1 MSRICCFFALT
12 LWLVASAALAQ
23 APPEVTA
30 NAILGIEIGMPIER
44 VRNIVAGLG
53 TPDVRATRDGGTKE
67 VWRLTR
73 TGFAWLA
80 MKANRDGRL
89 VWLTGQR
96 RVGHEI
102 AFDSITGPPSQAG
115 DDQSVWHSYGQFGP
129 QQLTLRGARRAA
141 LVVTLSEVRTTV
153 EP

>member
-1 MSRICCFFALT
+1 MSRICFLT
-12 LWLVASAALAQ
+12 LSFSLVSSAALAQ

-44 VRNIVAGLG
+44 VREIVADFG
-53 TPDVRATRDGGTKE
+53 TPDSRPTRDGGTKE

-89 VWLTGQR
+89 VWLTGHR
-96 RVGHEI
+96 R
-102 AFDSITGPPSQAG
+102 S
-115 DDQSVWHSYGQFGP
+115 GQEVP
-129 QQLTLRGARRAA
+129 LTRSAHRLLRQLTTQASGTARASPGRC
-141 LVVTLSEVRTTV
+141 S
-153 EP
+153 